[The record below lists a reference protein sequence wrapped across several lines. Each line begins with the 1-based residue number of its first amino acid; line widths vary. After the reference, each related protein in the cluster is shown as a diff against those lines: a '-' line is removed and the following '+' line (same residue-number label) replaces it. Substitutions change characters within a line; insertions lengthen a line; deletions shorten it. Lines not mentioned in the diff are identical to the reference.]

1 MRTDLSGGRSHV
13 STIAHELAHVLMD
26 ADAVHAPL
34 WFRECVA
41 SLYESPVLPAEG
53 EIHGTDDWRS
63 IQLRPAVV
71 AHDPAAHVG
80 ALFGMSDDD
89 FRGRSDAGGSDV
101 TRSML
106 HRGMARA
113 TCQWLDAQGQ
123 LWPVYRGW
131 RDDFAADG
139 DGLATFTRVTGHAP
153 TDPGGEGAWRGGG
166 LARRGT

>member
-1 MRTDLSGGRSHV
+1 
-13 STIAHELAHVLMD
+13 MD

-53 EIHGTDDWRS
+53 EIHGTDDWRY
-63 IQLRPAVV
+63 IQLRAAVV

-131 RDDFAADG
+131 RDDFAADT
-139 DGLATFTRVTGHAP
+139 DGVATFTRVTGHAP
-153 TDPGGEGAWRGGG
+153 TDLGVEGAWRAWV
-166 LARRGT
+166 LRTR